1 MSTSEASRLARLW
14 LDRHGDCAVK
24 LAHDMVAELEAS
36 GLAASAAL
44 WRRVVGLIE
53 RCSDA
58 QRRGPELEHSFD
70 GELRPVGS
78 LR

>member
-1 MSTSEASRLARLW
+1 VARSA
-14 LDRHGDCAVK
+14 RRSCG
-24 LAHDMVAELEAS
+24 EAS

-44 WRRVVGLIE
+44 WRHVVGLIE
-53 RCSDA
+53 RRRDA
-58 QRRGPELEHSFD
+58 RRRSPELEQSFD